1 LIRGLAQVFAAQR
14 NARREAWHI
23 FMHPPFAC
31 DSLQLHRHAVGTA
44 RRSIPGVLAAEFITK
59 VNARPNV
66 GAQRRKKGAEAAKVI
81 LPNMKAIVMSTEQ
94 KNRWTTQL
102 NNFVTRVLELAHSGR
117 NGSQS
122 RNGVVVVPMVLWLGC
137 RGELA
142 SARQYH

>member
-31 DSLQLHRHAVGTA
+31 DSLQPHRHVGTA

-66 GAQRRKKGAEAAKVI
+66 GTQRRKKGAEAAKVI

-102 NNFVTRVLELAHSGR
+102 NNFVTRVLELAHSDR
-117 NGSQS
+117 SGS
-122 RNGVVVVPMVLWLGC
+122 NPETV
-137 RGELA
+137 
-142 SARQYH
+142 